1 MQLHDLQR
9 NTKLKKKKRVG
20 RGGKRGKTSGRG
32 HKGQKQ
38 HGGTPR
44 PEIRD
49 TIKKIPKLR
58 GHGINRAKTVNDGR
72 TKPVP
77 INLSDIEKMFS
88 AGEVVSPQTLVEK
101 GVASKQS
108 GRLPDIKVLA
118 KGVLTTKVSVENVRI
133 SAAAKEAV
141 EKAGGSVSEKE

>member
-9 NTKLKKKKRVG
+9 NTKNKQKKRVG
-20 RGGKRGKTSGRG
+20 RGGTRGKTSGRG

-58 GHGINRAKTVNDGR
+58 GHGKNRPKTVNDSR
-72 TKPVP
+72 VTAAPV
-77 INLSDIEKMFS
+77 NVSVLEKHFN
-88 AGEVVSPQTLVEK
+88 AGDTVT
-101 GVASKQS
+101 
-108 GRLPDIKVLA
+108 VLA
-118 KGVLTTKVSVENVRI
+118 LVQKKIVQKRSGKMPQIKILGQGALTKKLVIEGIPVSKTAETLI
-133 SAAAKEAV
+133 K
-141 EKAGGSVSEKE
+141 KAGGSIA